1 MILCA
6 LLLSAQAAA
15 PAAQAGGDV
24 IKLRAGGEIKG
35 KVTTAGSKTV
45 SYTDSAGKAG
55 SQKTEDVQDVIL
67 GDMPASFKKA
77 EAAAAEGNHVK
88 ALNLWPL
95 ALEEV
100 NAG

>member
-1 MILCA
+1 MILSD
-6 LLLSAQAAA
+6 LLLSAKAAAPAA

-95 ALEEV
+95 A
-100 NAG
+100 